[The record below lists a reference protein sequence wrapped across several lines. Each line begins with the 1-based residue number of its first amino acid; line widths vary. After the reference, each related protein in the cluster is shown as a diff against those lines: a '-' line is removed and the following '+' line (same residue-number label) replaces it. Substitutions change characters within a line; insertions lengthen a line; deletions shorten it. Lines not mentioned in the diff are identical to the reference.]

1 MSQGSSD
8 RAMTL
13 VCRIDDILGG
23 ENMADVRDALRI
35 LVALYLFDRPERD
48 AADFF
53 LDVLS
58 RCDEYTAVAKVETP
72 ADRAEALIE
81 INRRLS
87 GH

>member
-1 MSQGSSD
+1 MSQDSGD
-8 RAMTL
+8 RAITL

-23 ENMADVRDALRI
+23 ENVADVKDALKV
-35 LVALYLFDRPERD
+35 LVALYLFRRPERD

-58 RCDEYTAVAKVETP
+58 RCDEYRAAAKAETP
-72 ADRAEALIE
+72 TDRAEALGE
-81 INRRLS
+81 IDRRLS

>member
-1 MSQGSSD
+1 MSQDNSD

-13 VCRIDDILGG
+13 VCRIDNVLGG
-23 ENMADVRDALRI
+23 ENMADVKDALKI
-35 LVALYLFDRPERD
+35 LVALYLYDRPERE

-58 RCDEYTAVAKVETP
+58 RCNEYTAVAKVMTP
-72 ADRAEALIE
+72 ADRAENLGE
-81 INRRLS
+81 IARRLS